1 MSKTAFLGCLALVLF
16 AGTVGAQETAPR
28 ADCRQHDEMTKDQV
42 IWCDLTAGDSAQDEA
57 VQEEGAV
64 DTRPKIRVLQNP
76 YDLASFYRSS
86 QGGFLDY
93 RPEGSYGQDR
103 YPIASYYRLRGAG
116 DRRGYA
122 QFWTNGYS
130 SSRPRFTV
138 GYRRRIGEN
147 GDLFLFAPTFL
158 SPIGPLTDAF
168 FDR

>member
-1 MSKTAFLGCLALVLF
+1 MTKTAFLGSLATLVLF
-16 AGTVGAQETAPR
+16 AGTVGAQENARP
-28 ADCRQHDEMTKDQV
+28 ADQPQQDEMMQEERMQDEMT
-42 IWCDLTAGDSAQDEA
+42 E
-57 VQEEGAV
+57 EEGVA
-64 DTRPKIRVLQNP
+64 DPRPKIKVLENP
-76 YDLASFYRSS
+76 YDLASYYRSS

-93 RPEGSYGQDR
+93 RPEGSSYQDR
-103 YPIASYYRLRGAG
+103 YPIASYYRLRGSG

-122 QFWTNGYS
+122 PFWTNGYS

-138 GYRRRIGEN
+138 GFRRRIGEN

>member
-1 MSKTAFLGCLALVLF
+1 MSKTAFLGSLALVLM
-16 AGTVGAQETAPR
+16 AGTVGAQESAPP
-28 ADCRQHDEMTKDQV
+28 ADQPQQDETMQDERLQDEMT
-42 IWCDLTAGDSAQDEA
+42 EY
-57 VQEEGAV
+57 EEGV
-64 DTRPKIRVLQNP
+64 RDPRPKIKVLQNP
-76 YDLASFYRSS
+76 YDLAGFYRSS
-86 QGGFLDY
+86 QGSFLDY
-93 RPEGSYGQDR
+93 RPEGSYYQDR
-103 YPIASYYRLRGAG
+103 YPIAGYYRLRGAG

>member
-1 MSKTAFLGCLALVLF
+1 MTKTAFLGSLALVLL
-16 AGTVGAQETAPR
+16 AGAVGAQENVVP
-28 ADCRQHDEMTKDQV
+28 ADEPQ
-42 IWCDLTAGDSAQDEA
+42 QDETT
-57 VQEEGAV
+57 QDERAV
-64 DTRPKIRVLQNP
+64 DTRPKIRVLENP
-76 YDLASFYRSS
+76 YDIASYYRSS

-93 RPEGSYGQDR
+93 RPEGSSYQDR
-103 YPIASYYRLRGAG
+103 YPIASYYRLRSSG

-122 QFWTNGYS
+122 PFWTNGYA

-138 GYRRRIGEN
+138 GFRRRIGEN

>member
-16 AGTVGAQETAPR
+16 AGTVGAQENAPP
-28 ADCRQHDEMTKDQV
+28 ADQPQQDEMMQEDRILDEMT
-42 IWCDLTAGDSAQDEA
+42 EY
-57 VQEEGAV
+57 EERTV
-64 DTRPKIRVLQNP
+64 DPRPKIKVLQNP

>member
-1 MSKTAFLGCLALVLF
+1 MTKTAFLGCLALVLF
-16 AGTVGAQETAPR
+16 AGTVGAQENAPP
-28 ADCRQHDEMTKDQV
+28 ADQRQQDEMMQEERM
-42 IWCDLTAGDSAQDEA
+42 QDERT
-57 VQEEGAV
+57 EEEAV
-64 DTRPKIRVLQNP
+64 DPRPKIRVLQNP
-76 YDLASFYRSS
+76 YDLASYYRSS

-93 RPEGSYGQDR
+93 RPEGSSYQDR
-103 YPIASYYRLRGAG
+103 YPIASYYRLRGSG

-122 QFWTNGYS
+122 PFWTNGYS

-138 GYRRRIGEN
+138 GFRRRIGEN

>member
-1 MSKTAFLGCLALVLF
+1 MTKTAFLGSLALVLL
-16 AGTVGAQETAPR
+16 AGAVGAQENARPADEPR
-28 ADCRQHDEMTKDQV
+28 QDERMQDEQDAATPD
-42 IWCDLTAGDSAQDEA
+42 AAAQDDS
-57 VQEEGAV
+57 AV
-64 DTRPKIRVLQNP
+64 DTRPKIRVLENP
-76 YDLASFYRSS
+76 YDLASYYRSS

-93 RPEGSYGQDR
+93 RPEGAPYQDR
-103 YPIASYYRLRGAG
+103 YPIASYYRLRGSG

-122 QFWTNGYS
+122 PFWTNGYS

-138 GYRRRIGEN
+138 GFRRRIGEN